1 MTRAMT
7 LKARKHSIHSA
18 IKSRDLEWVQQ
29 LILWGV
35 DIEQR
40 NRFGEVPLGIAVD
53 LGYTEIVKELLEAGA
68 YPELGSWTTPLEA
81 AAREGY
87 IDIIELLLNAG
98 ADVNLSVEEGNTA
111 LMGAVAYGHLEV
123 VKRLVEAGADVDA
136 VTRSGGGDTALYIAL
151 ITARQDVV
159 KYLFPLTSSEV
170 KEQSVNTAL
179 SVAVMEGKVEVIEIL
194 VESDI
199 NLDRFVLDNQ
209 TALMLAAQF
218 RQVGIIE
225 ALVKYGVDVNL
236 KNSDGLTALMLAA
249 RFRTTAEA
257 SMIIKGAK
265 SVQTDLVK
273 ILVEAQA
280 NLNLKD
286 RQGQTALSHAAAF
299 GPLAV
304 VKLLLELGA
313 DVNSRDCQG
322 KTVLE
327 YALDRERLSL
337 LGTVDCFQ
345 SQQIVNLLREAGA
358 KENE

>member
-40 NRFGEVPLGIAVD
+40 NRFGEIPLGIAVD

-68 YPELGSWTTPLEA
+68 YPELGDWTTPLESA
-81 AAREGY
+81 AIEGY

-98 ADVNLSVEEGNTA
+98 ADVNLSVEDGNTA
-111 LMGAVAYGHLEV
+111 LMGAAACGHFEV
-123 VKRLVEAGADVDA
+123 VKRLVEAGANVDA
-136 VTRSGGGDTALYIAL
+136 RKSSGGDTALSLAL
-151 ITARQDVV
+151 NNAHRDVV
-159 KYLFPLTSSEV
+159 KYLFPLTCSED
-170 KEQSVNTAL
+170 KEQSVNYGLSGTAM
-179 SVAVMEGKVEVIEIL
+179 AGKVEVIEIL

-209 TALMLAAQF
+209 TALMLAAQS
-218 RQVGIIE
+218 RQVGIVE

-236 KNSDGLTALMLAA
+236 KNSDGLTALMFAA

-313 DVNSRDCQG
+313 DVNSRNRQG

-358 KENE
+358 KEDE